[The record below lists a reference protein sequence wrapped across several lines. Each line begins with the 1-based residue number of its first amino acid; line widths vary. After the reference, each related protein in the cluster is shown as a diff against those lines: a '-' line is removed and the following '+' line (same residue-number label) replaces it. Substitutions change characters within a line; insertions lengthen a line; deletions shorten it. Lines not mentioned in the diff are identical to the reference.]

1 MTNDQI
7 KLLSKMKKLINQ
19 GKKRFV
25 PRKDR
30 DYVESLLE
38 LGITEEEAWNYIL
51 RLNINYYC
59 HDFKPFYAK
68 DGESLVF
75 KMKINDNIAY
85 IKLKIEEYNNE
96 EETVCLSFH
105 KDIKF

>member
-1 MTNDQI
+1 MTNEQV
-7 KLLSKMKKLINQ
+7 KLLAKMKKLINQ
-19 GKKRFV
+19 GKRRFA

-30 DYVESLLE
+30 DYVESLLD

-51 RLNINYYC
+51 RLNSYYYC
-59 HDFKPFYAK
+59 HDLKPFYNK
-68 DGESLVF
+68 NGEALIF
-75 KMKINDNIAY
+75 KMKINNNIAY